1 MNDSMNQFMN
11 NDYKSLSD
19 YLFSFTGNEFAII
32 SAIVGFVISQNL
44 SIDEVNS
51 LGNFL
56 FLCSMKCI
64 SSIYKQKY
72 SRKVHDHMGAAPAY
86 IGRGIF
92 WMARLS

>member
-1 MNDSMNQFMN
+1 MNDSMNKFMN

-32 SAIVGFVISQNL
+32 SSIVGFVISQNL

-56 FLCSMKCI
+56 EAVGQFMLSKASQDQVI
-64 SSIYKQKY
+64 QNRKKKQ
-72 SRKVHDHMGAAPAY
+72 SRN
-86 IGRGIF
+86 F
-92 WMARLS
+92 

>member
-32 SAIVGFVISQNL
+32 SSIVGFVISQNL

-56 FLCSMKCI
+56 EAVGQFMLSK
-64 SSIYKQKY
+64 
-72 SRKVHDHMGAAPAY
+72 AAQDQV
-86 IGRGIF
+86 IQNRQGQQNNRF
-92 WMARLS
+92 

>member
-11 NDYKSLSD
+11 NDYKSLTD

-32 SAIVGFVISQNL
+32 SSIVGFVISQNL

-56 FLCSMKCI
+56 EAVGQFMLSKASQDQVI
-64 SSIYKQKY
+64 QNRKEKQ
-72 SRKVHDHMGAAPAY
+72 SRN
-86 IGRGIF
+86 F
-92 WMARLS
+92 